1 MRRTVLGVLFSGKAI
16 SDGVVNSSGG
26 RNSMKTVFRFAL
38 AVCLVMWLAGPAFS
52 QNRNSGEIRGTV
64 KDASGAAVAG
74 ATVTLENIDT
84 GVRKVF
90 VTNSDGFYDSVST
103 NAGNYNVRF
112 EKAGFKQLVLGPIV
126 LQVDTITEDAVM
138 QIGTVSEEIRI
149 TAEAPLLETESGQQD
164 STLDSKALIELP
176 QFGGGITGADW
187 ASFNIYLPG
196 AGGTTNGRVSLASG
210 AWNAGDAV
218 SINGNLPNFSNF
230 LQDGAS
236 TILPASYNNDDEI
249 LETIAEVQI
258 NTSSF
263 SAQYGMGGVVF
274 NQISKSGTNDYHGS
288 GYEYFSND
296 ALNAKG
302 YFNGQAPPLKV
313 NPLNPTGPEIPNPA
327 FAVPYLRY
335 DQFGGSVGGPIIKK
349 KFFFFFDI
357 DRIVNNSATS
367 GFVTVP
373 TAAMEHGDFTGM
385 YPIYDPLTTTGSG
398 ATLTRATFASECGG
412 LNMIPNGTNCGGAP
426 SRMDPVALAIMNSK
440 FGWPTAPQGVGT
452 CSTLPGLQNECT
464 QNLFLSHIN
473 PAPVHRYFGRLDY
486 VVNENNRISWSIS
499 QKDNPGVDNGL
510 FVCPLNCGSG
520 DVDGYNTQVTD
531 TWTISP
537 TLVNEFRFGYTKQGN
552 WFLSQSVGLNPATA
566 FGLQGTHF
574 NQFPFIGNS
583 SIYGGFGGPSAV
595 SALSPATDAIYI
607 ENSFDPSDMVT
618 LVRGKHI
625 LHFGIEVLMAEGN
638 TTAWGS
644 NSAGNYGFSGQYTA
658 GVTNGALNTATGAGF
673 ADFLLGNIDAW
684 SAQNQGLT
692 GMRLKSP
699 QAFVQ
704 DDWKIK
710 PNLTINLGL
719 RWTGNTGMSEVQ
731 NRVGDFDQNLI
742 NTVGP
747 FAGTPGSIWIAPQD
761 NRTTLQNPI
770 WNIFLPRAGF
780 AWSFRP
786 DTVIRG
792 GAGLFAYNYSMDL
805 YGGEGGAQMGFG
817 ATSQGNISDP
827 DSGAGDIGW
836 ISGTG
841 NSTPLH
847 LSSSAGMMASALP
860 YIQGSKNP
868 ASYTTNPVFSPPYEP
883 YDLRPGE
890 IWQWN
895 FTVEHQFA
903 KDFAASAAYVG
914 SHGMNL
920 QFVTDLN
927 QITNPALLNKNDISA
942 CNGATPASIAASP
955 STCARPYPAFG
966 GLSGSNFNGISN
978 YNSLQLDLRKRY
990 SYGLTFDAN
999 FAWSHFLDDQDS
1011 AGWGS
1016 TAGSQ
1021 VWQLGKSPSA
1031 NYGNSNFDIPHAL
1044 KGTAV
1049 YELPFGMGKPYMNQ
1063 NAILDSV
1070 LGGWRLST
1078 TFIYQSGTPFT
1089 VLDTGVSDYSQ
1100 AGQLFANPIA
1110 GASPWSGTCANGAAV
1125 KTVTCWFNPAAFETP
1140 TEQGNGTFGT
1150 ERRNQLFGPRLSDI
1164 NMSLAKT
1171 WHYKERAG
1179 LTLRADFVNVM
1190 NHPSFS
1196 LPDTGGPSGQPDVNS
1211 PASASAITAL
1221 ANGPRTI
1228 QLGARLTF

>member
-1 MRRTVLGVLFSGKAI
+1 MTSFIRW
-16 SDGVVNSSGG
+16 
-26 RNSMKTVFRFAL
+26 AL
-38 AVCLVMWLAGPAFS
+38 ALCILLFITGPAFS
-52 QNRNSGEIRGTV
+52 QSRNTGEIRGTV
-64 KDASGAAVAG
+64 TAGGAVVRG
-74 ATVTLENIDT
+74 ATVTVRNIDT
-84 GVRKVF
+84 GESKDF
-90 VTNSDGFYDSVST
+90 VTNQDGIYDTVST
-103 NAGNYNVRF
+103 PAGNYTISF
-112 EKAGFKQLVLGPIV
+112 TAKGFKKLVRGPLTMQVDVITENAE
-126 LQVDTITEDAVM
+126 LQV
-138 QIGTVSEEIRI
+138 GSVSETIEVS
-149 TAEAPLLETESGQQD
+149 AGGAPLVETETGQQGAIMD
-164 STLDSKALIELP
+164 FKTISELP
-176 QFGGGITGADW
+176 QSGGGITGADW
-187 ASFNIYLPG
+187 ASFNIYLQG
-196 AGGTTNGRVSLASG
+196 ASGTTNGRVSQAGG

-218 SINGNLPNFSNF
+218 SINGNLPNFGNF

-236 TILPASYNNDDEI
+236 TLLPASYNNDDEI
-249 LETIAEVQI
+249 FDTVQEVQI
-258 NTSSF
+258 NTNSF
-263 SAQYGMGGVVF
+263 SAQYGMGGVMF
-274 NQISKSGTNDYHGS
+274 NQISKSGTNGWHGS
-288 GYEYFSND
+288 GYEFFSQNF
-296 ALNAKG
+296 LNANN
-302 YFNGQAPPLKV
+302 YFNEQAPKLIQ
-313 NPLNPTGPEIPNPA
+313 NPLNPTGPEIPNIA
-327 FAVPYLRY
+327 AQVPYLRY
-335 DQFGGSVGGPIIKK
+335 HQFGASIGGPIIKN

-357 DRIVNNSATS
+357 DRIVNNSAAN
-367 GFVTVP
+367 GYVTVP
-373 TAAMEHGDFTGM
+373 TAAMLAGDFTGM
-385 YPIYDPLTTTGSG
+385 QPIYDPLTTTCPQGPPVCAAAGPLSRTPFS
-398 ATLTRATFASECGG
+398 AECGG

-426 SRMDPVALAIMNSK
+426 SRIDPVAAAIIASK
-440 FGWPTAPQGVGT
+440 YGWPIAPQGVGK
-452 CSTLPGLQNECT
+452 CNGAAGFPNECSS
-464 QNLFLSHIN
+464 NLYLAHIN

-486 VVNENNRISWSIS
+486 NLNAKNRISWSIS

-510 FVCPLNCGSG
+510 FACPLNCGSG

-531 TWTISP
+531 TWTLTP
-537 TLVNEFRFGYTKQGN
+537 TIVNEFRMGYTRQGN
-552 WFLSQSVGLNPATA
+552 WFLSQSIGLNPATA

-583 SIYGGFGGPSAV
+583 SIYGGFGGPFAV
-595 SALSPATDAIYI
+595 NTLSPATDAIYI

-618 LVRGKHI
+618 LVKGKHV
-625 LHFGIEVLMAEGN
+625 LHFGVEVLMAQGN

-644 NSAGNYGFSGQYTA
+644 NSAGNYDFSGQYTA
-658 GVTNGALNTATGAGF
+658 GVKAGALDTTTGAGF

-699 QAFVQ
+699 QAFIQ
-704 DDWKIK
+704 DDWKMR

-719 RWTGNTGMSEVQ
+719 RWTGNTGMSEVK
-731 NRVGDFDQNLI
+731 NKLGDFDQNLV
-742 NTVGP
+742 NTTGP
-747 FAGTPGSIWIAPQD
+747 FAGTQGSIWIAPQD
-761 NRTTLQNPI
+761 NRTTLQKPV

-827 DSGAGDIGW
+827 LRGSGDIGW

-841 NSTPLH
+841 NATPLY
-847 LSSSAGMMASALP
+847 LSSSAAMMANALP

-883 YDLRPGE
+883 YNLRPGE

-903 KDFAASAAYVG
+903 RDFAASAAYVG

-927 QITNPALLNKNDISA
+927 QITNPALLNSADVSA
-942 CNGATPASIAASP
+942 CNGATPATIAASP
-955 STCARPYPAFG
+955 TTCGRPYPAFG
-966 GLSGSNFNGISN
+966 GLSGSNFNAISN
-978 YNSLQLDLRKRY
+978 YNSLQLDVRKRY
-990 SYGLTFDAN
+990 SYGLTFDVN
-999 FAWSHFLDDQDS
+999 FAWSHFLDEQDS

-1021 VWQLGKSPSA
+1021 VWQLGNNPGA

-1049 YELPFGMGKPYMNQ
+1049 YELPFGRGKPFMNQ
-1063 NAILDSV
+1063 NALLDAA
-1070 LGGWRLST
+1070 LGGWRISGTL
-1078 TFIYQSGTPFT
+1078 IYQSGTPFT

-1110 GASPWSGTCANGAAV
+1110 GVSPWSGTCANGASTR
-1125 KTVTCWFNPAAFETP
+1125 TVTCWFNPAAFETP
-1140 TEQGNGTFGT
+1140 AEQGNASFGT

-1179 LTLRADFVNVM
+1179 VTLRADFVNVM

-1228 QLGARLTF
+1228 QLGARITF

>member
-1 MRRTVLGVLFSGKAI
+1 MTSFIRW
-16 SDGVVNSSGG
+16 
-26 RNSMKTVFRFAL
+26 AL
-38 AVCLVMWLAGPAFS
+38 ALCILLFITGPAFS
-52 QNRNSGEIRGTV
+52 QSRNTGEIRGTV
-64 KDASGAAVAG
+64 TAGGAVVRG
-74 ATVTLENIDT
+74 ATVTVRNIDT
-84 GVRKVF
+84 GESKDF
-90 VTNSDGFYDSVST
+90 VTNQDGIYDTVST
-103 NAGNYNVRF
+103 PAGNYTISF
-112 EKAGFKQLVLGPIV
+112 TAKGFKKLVRGPLTMQVDVITENAE
-126 LQVDTITEDAVM
+126 LQV
-138 QIGTVSEEIRI
+138 GSVSETIEVS
-149 TAEAPLLETESGQQD
+149 AGGAPLVETETGQQGAIMD
-164 STLDSKALIELP
+164 FKTISELP
-176 QFGGGITGADW
+176 QSGGGITGADW
-187 ASFNIYLPG
+187 ASFNIYLQG
-196 AGGTTNGRVSLASG
+196 ASGTTNGRVSQAGG

-218 SINGNLPNFSNF
+218 SINGNLPNFGNF

-236 TILPASYNNDDEI
+236 TLLPASYNNDDEI
-249 LETIAEVQI
+249 FDTVQEVQI
-258 NTSSF
+258 NTNSF
-263 SAQYGMGGVVF
+263 SAQYGMGGVMF
-274 NQISKSGTNDYHGS
+274 NQISKSGTNGWHGS
-288 GYEYFSND
+288 GYEFFSQNF
-296 ALNAKG
+296 LNANN
-302 YFNGQAPPLKV
+302 YFNEQAPKLIQ
-313 NPLNPTGPEIPNPA
+313 NPLNPTGPEIPNIA
-327 FAVPYLRY
+327 AQVPYLRY
-335 DQFGGSVGGPIIKK
+335 HQFGASIGGPIIKN

-357 DRIVNNSATS
+357 DRIVNNSAAN
-367 GFVTVP
+367 GYVTVP
-373 TAAMEHGDFTGM
+373 TAAMLAGDFTGM
-385 YPIYDPLTTTGSG
+385 QPIYDPLTTTCPQGPPVCAAAGPLSRTPFS
-398 ATLTRATFASECGG
+398 AECGG

-426 SRMDPVALAIMNSK
+426 SRIDPVAAAIIASK
-440 FGWPTAPQGVGT
+440 YGWPIAPQGVGK
-452 CSTLPGLQNECT
+452 CNGAAGFPNECSS
-464 QNLFLSHIN
+464 NLYLAHIN

-486 VVNENNRISWSIS
+486 NLNAKNRISWSIS

-510 FVCPLNCGSG
+510 FACPLNCGSG

-531 TWTISP
+531 TWTLTP
-537 TLVNEFRFGYTKQGN
+537 TIVNEFRMGYTRQGN
-552 WFLSQSVGLNPATA
+552 WFLSQSIGLNPATA

-583 SIYGGFGGPSAV
+583 SIYGGFGGPFAV
-595 SALSPATDAIYI
+595 NTLSPATDAIYI

-618 LVRGKHI
+618 LVKGKHV
-625 LHFGIEVLMAEGN
+625 LHFGVEVLMAQGN

-644 NSAGNYGFSGQYTA
+644 NSAGNYDFSGQYTA
-658 GVTNGALNTATGAGF
+658 GVKAGALDTTTGAGF

-699 QAFVQ
+699 QAFIQ
-704 DDWKIK
+704 DDWKMR

-719 RWTGNTGMSEVQ
+719 RWTGNTGMSEVK
-731 NRVGDFDQNLI
+731 NKLGDFDQNLV
-742 NTVGP
+742 NTTGP
-747 FAGTPGSIWIAPQD
+747 FAGTQGSIWIAPQD
-761 NRTTLQNPI
+761 NRTTLQKPV

-827 DSGAGDIGW
+827 LRGSGDIGW

-841 NSTPLH
+841 NATPLY
-847 LSSSAGMMASALP
+847 LSSSAAMMANALP

-883 YDLRPGE
+883 YNLRPGE

-903 KDFAASAAYVG
+903 RDFAASAAYVG

-927 QITNPALLNKNDISA
+927 QITNPALLNSADVSA
-942 CNGATPASIAASP
+942 CNGATPATIAASP
-955 STCARPYPAFG
+955 TTCGRPYPAFG
-966 GLSGSNFNGISN
+966 GLSGSNFNAISN
-978 YNSLQLDLRKRY
+978 YNSLQLDVRKRY
-990 SYGLTFDAN
+990 SYGLTFDVN
-999 FAWSHFLDDQDS
+999 FAWSHFLDEQDS

-1021 VWQLGKSPSA
+1021 VWQLGNNPGA

-1049 YELPFGMGKPYMNQ
+1049 YELPFGRGKPFMNQ
-1063 NAILDSV
+1063 NALLDAA
-1070 LGGWRLST
+1070 LGGWRISGTL
-1078 TFIYQSGTPFT
+1078 IYQSGTPFT

-1110 GASPWSGTCANGAAV
+1110 GVSPWSGTCANGASTR
-1125 KTVTCWFNPAAFETP
+1125 TVTCWFNPAAFETP
-1140 TEQGNGTFGT
+1140 AEQGNASFGT

-1179 LTLRADFVNVM
+1179 VTLRADFVNAM

-1228 QLGARLTF
+1228 QLGARITF